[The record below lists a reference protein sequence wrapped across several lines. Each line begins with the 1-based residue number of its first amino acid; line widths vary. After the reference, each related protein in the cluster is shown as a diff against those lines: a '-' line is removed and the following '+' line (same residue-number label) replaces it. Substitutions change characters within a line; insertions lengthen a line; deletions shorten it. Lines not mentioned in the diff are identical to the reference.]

1 MRKSEIGMKG
11 AICWESA
18 KILKKVVRKSLK
30 EVK

>member
-18 KILKKVVRKSLK
+18 KILNKVVRKSLK